1 MPSYVPM
8 GSLTPSLEWQLWE
21 LTTDLEVFRIAQIW
35 DVNPQWRPRGII
47 TQVFDDDFVSPGIKI
62 YAKEVTEDL
71 VELPIP
77 NAYKISGVTLRKIGF
92 LMFPPYR
99 RWIVPTGNWQLY
111 LEAYDP
117 A

>member
-1 MPSYVPM
+1 MPAYIPM
-8 GSLTPSLEWQLWE
+8 GSLTPALEWKLWSN
-21 LTTDLEVFRIAQIW
+21 TTDLEVFRITQIW
-35 DVNPQWRPRGII
+35 NVGSWRPRGII
-47 TQVFDDDFVSPGIKI
+47 TQVFDDDIVSPGIKI

-77 NAYKISGVTLRKIGF
+77 TAYKISGVTLRKIGF
-92 LMFPPYR
+92 LMLPPYR
-99 RWIVPTGNWQLY
+99 RGVASTGNWQLY